1 VNLPARPWL
10 AVLPH
15 TGRRAPVLLLFAS
28 FASLGA
34 AMWAAFGLEAW
45 LTVQRSPVVVEAF
58 LSEVATPAQ
67 VDQLMRSIQ
76 ERDFCCEARFVSA
89 DEARAEA
96 SRNERVRSILEAYGA
111 NPFLRSFRVTLCP
124 AAVTRAARAAEWLGL
139 QPGVASVRVP
149 ESSLARLTEGEAA
162 LRRTISLGALVLA
175 CLAVLVGA
183 GALWMMS
190 YPALAEVRT
199 YATLGAR
206 PWLLFTRA
214 LWTMTPHPAGLA
226 ALAALLFVLA
236 SLVARVSGGLP
247 WPKVLPGFAPSQ
259 LPEFTFGMAL
269 LLTVAG
275 IVAGL
280 ASGLA
285 VLLGVLIKRER

>member
-1 VNLPARPWL
+1 
-10 AVLPH
+10 
-15 TGRRAPVLLLFAS
+15 
-28 FASLGA
+28 
-34 AMWAAFGLEAW
+34 MWAAFGLEAW
-45 LTVQRSPVVVEAF
+45 LVAQRPQVVVEAF

-67 VDQLMRSIQ
+67 VDQLMRAIQ

-124 AAVTRAARAAEWLGL
+124 GAVNRAVGAAEWLGL

-149 ESSLARLTEGEAA
+149 ESSLARLAEGETA
-162 LRRTISLGALVLA
+162 LGRTVRLGALVLA
-175 CLAVLVGA
+175 FLALLVGA
-183 GALWMMS
+183 GALWMMA
-190 YPALAEVRT
+190 YPALAEIRM
-199 YATLGAR
+199 YAALGAR
-206 PWLLFTRA
+206 PWLLFVRS
-214 LWTMTPHPAGLA
+214 LWTMVPHPAGLA

-247 WPKVLPGFAPSQ
+247 WPRGLPGFVPSQ
-259 LPEFTFGMAL
+259 LPPFTYGAAL

-275 IVAGL
+275 VAGG
-280 ASGLA
+280 AVTGIA
-285 VLLGVLIKRER
+285 VLLRVLLKRER